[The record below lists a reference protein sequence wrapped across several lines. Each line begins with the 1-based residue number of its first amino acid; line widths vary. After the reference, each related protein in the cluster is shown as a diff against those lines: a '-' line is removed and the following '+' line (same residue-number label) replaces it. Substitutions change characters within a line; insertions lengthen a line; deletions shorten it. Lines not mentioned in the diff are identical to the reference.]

1 MTRAASTRAI
11 VAVTLITLFP
21 GLVFAAPDLALSMSV
36 DVPVPG
42 PGQPVQFTVT
52 LNNVGADPATAVTV
66 TDKLPAELAI
76 PAGLAAFTSMGTYDS
91 ASGTWIVGDL
101 AAGATAQLVIPAIV
115 VVSAVPPCSV
125 NVAETNHGLDTQK
138 SNNRAVAAVRK
149 TATDRCVDLSV
160 SGGGNILPPCEKLR
174 HLELQVA
181 VTNAGPDAASN
192 VLVDLSQTPVIAPG
206 LRFTSAGC
214 SGTRC
219 TIASIAPN
227 STVNLQAR
235 SNDFGNKTQQA
246 LTLNFA
252 VSSTETDYA
261 TDNNQA
267 AASSLLTVFDTC
279 EIDVGNLGGGTI
291 ACFIATAAYESALEP
306 HVVALRQ
313 FRDRYLQRTAIGR
326 AFIRFYYRHSPPLAA
341 FIAAHS
347 WSRAGARALLTPIVL
362 TIVYPL
368 RALAVVALAIVLLIA
383 WRRRRDVDPA
393 IRRAWARL

>member
-1 MTRAASTRAI
+1 M
-11 VAVTLITLFP
+11 
-21 GLVFAAPDLALSMSV
+21 
-36 DVPVPG
+36 
-42 PGQPVQFTVT
+42 
-52 LNNVGADPATAVTV
+52 
-66 TDKLPAELAI
+66 
-76 PAGLAAFTSMGTYDS
+76 
-91 ASGTWIVGDL
+91 
-101 AAGATAQLVIPAIV
+101 
-115 VVSAVPPCSV
+115 
-125 NVAETNHGLDTQK
+125 
-138 SNNRAVAAVRK
+138 
-149 TATDRCVDLSV
+149 
-160 SGGGNILPPCEKLR
+160 
-174 HLELQVA
+174 A

-291 ACFIATAAYESALEP
+291 ACFIATAAYGSALEP